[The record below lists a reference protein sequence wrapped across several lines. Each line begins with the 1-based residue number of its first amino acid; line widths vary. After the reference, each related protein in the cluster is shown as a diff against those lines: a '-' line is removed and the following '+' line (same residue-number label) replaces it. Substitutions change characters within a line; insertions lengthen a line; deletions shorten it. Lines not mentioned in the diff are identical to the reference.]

1 MRKFYTSVLFIVF
14 LFTSFSSFS
23 QMIAND
29 DNITTSSGFS
39 STTILSVT
47 DNDTFNGTPVTA
59 SNTDVTSVVNGPIS
73 IDADG
78 VLTLASNTPSG
89 TYLVTYQLCNIGNTD
104 CDTAVVTV
112 TITNTIDAVNDGP
125 INVFSSPIFDFL
137 PNVTSNDTLN
147 GNPVTTNNSIVTP
160 VTAGPLSIDPNGQL
174 TLAPNVPSGTYSVTY
189 TICEVNPQTGILV
202 NPANCD
208 TAIVTVVV
216 FNSINAANDSFPSF
230 IPQPNFSTI
239 GNITL
244 NDTFNGTPVT
254 PANTDV
260 TPVTTGP
267 LSVDA
272 NGTLTVA
279 PNPPLGT
286 YIINYTICEV
296 GSSPLNC
303 DTATAIVVIQSQIL
317 NPIVANNDTIQ
328 NINGIT
334 GNSNAGNVL
343 SNNGNGADSLNGIP
357 IFNLNLI
364 TLSIIVPAIPNNP
377 GSLVPFV
384 NLLTGVISIPANT
397 PAGNYTIT
405 YQICEIANPTN
416 CDTAIVTI
424 NVTNN
429 LNGIKLNAFL
439 DTNGNGIQNSGEQS
453 FIYGNYTYQI
463 NNGAVINLSSNN
475 NGVILYE
482 SNPANSYNLTF
493 TVNSSNASQY
503 TVTNSSYSNIT
514 VANNSG
520 ITTYNFPV
528 TQSPFNDL
536 SISIQQIAGPRP
548 GFIYSNKI
556 LFKNLGIQTIASGT
570 ITFNVNNIV
579 TISTYPS
586 GANPNA
592 TGFTYPF
599 TNLLPYESR
608 YIYVYFQVPTIPTVN
623 IGQLL
628 TNSASITIP
637 VGDINMANNTST
649 LTQDIRSSYDPNDKQ
664 ESHGGKIVHSTF
676 TSNDYLTYTIQ
687 FENTG
692 NANAINVRV
701 NDILDTKLDE
711 TSIRMVDASNAYVLE
726 RVGSNLNWK
735 FDGINLPPSVANT
748 QIGHGY
754 ITFQIKPKPGYAIGD
769 IIPNFA
775 SIYFDF
781 NPAIVTETCNTEFVA
796 ALTNENFAFNNFN
809 FYPNPVKDNLKISN
823 NSVIDSVEILSL
835 LGQKMFAKNVNSL
848 ETELNLSELSS
859 GIYFVKVTSEGQEK
873 TVKIS
878 KN

>member
-208 TAIVTVVV
+208 TAVVTVVV

>member
-1 MRKFYTSVLFIVF
+1 MYT
-14 LFTSFSSFS
+14 
-23 QMIAND
+23 
-29 DNITTSSGFS
+29 
-39 STTILSVT
+39 
-47 DNDTFNGTPVTA
+47 
-59 SNTDVTSVVNGPIS
+59 IS
-73 IDADG
+73 
-78 VLTLASNTPSG
+78 
-89 TYLVTYQLCNIGNTD
+89 YQLCEAN
-104 CDTAVVTV
+104 
-112 TITNTIDAVNDGP
+112 P
-125 INVFSSPIFDFL
+125 INGSSVI
-137 PNVTSNDTLN
+137 
-147 GNPVTTNNSIVTP
+147 
-160 VTAGPLSIDPNGQL
+160 
-174 TLAPNVPSGTYSVTY
+174 
-189 TICEVNPQTGILV
+189 
-202 NPANCD
+202 PANCD
-208 TAIVTVVV
+208 TA
-216 FNSINAANDSFPSF
+216 
-230 IPQPNFSTI
+230 
-239 GNITL
+239 
-244 NDTFNGTPVT
+244 
-254 PANTDV
+254 
-260 TPVTTGP
+260 
-267 LSVDA
+267 
-272 NGTLTVA
+272 
-279 PNPPLGT
+279 
-286 YIINYTICEV
+286 
-296 GSSPLNC
+296 
-303 DTATAIVVIQSQIL
+303 TA
-317 NPIVANNDTIQ
+317 
-328 NINGIT
+328 
-334 GNSNAGNVL
+334 
-343 SNNGNGADSLNGIP
+343 
-357 IFNLNLI
+357 
-364 TLSIIVPAIPNNP
+364 
-377 GSLVPFV
+377 
-384 NLLTGVISIPANT
+384 
-397 PAGNYTIT
+397 
-405 YQICEIANPTN
+405 
-416 CDTAIVTI
+416 TI

-692 NANAINVRV
+692 NANAINIRV

-748 QIGHGY
+748 QIGHGT
-754 ITFQIKPKPGYAIGD
+754 ILFQIKPKPGYAIGD

-781 NPAIVTETCNTEFVA
+781 NPAIVTDTWNTEFVA
-796 ALTNENFAFNNFN
+796 ALSNESFAFTNFN

-823 NSVIDSVEILSL
+823 NSIIDSVEILSL
-835 LGQKMFAKNVNSL
+835 LGQKMISKNVNSL

-859 GIYFVKVTSEGQEK
+859 GIYFVKVTCLGFEK
-873 TVKIS
+873 TIKVVKE
-878 KN
+878 